1 MMIRQKVRIKTFKID
16 GKDVTA
22 KSNATILE
30 AANEHGFKIPSLCYM
45 KGLSCVGSCRLC
57 LVEVKGSNKL
67 IPACTA
73 KIKEGM
79 EVFTNSEKLFEYRK
93 ITLSMLFSERTHTCS
108 VCVSNGH
115 CELQDMSV
123 TLGLEHLTVAY
134 LTNRF
139 DVDASHELFV
149 SDPNRCIL
157 CTRCMRV
164 CAEVEGANVWN
175 IANRGMDAKMI
186 AGMDEPWGENE
197 DCTSCGKCVHVC
209 PTGSLYKKGVSSSEM
224 VKKKELILR
233 LLEQRE
239 GGHS

>member
-1 MMIRQKVRIKTFKID
+1 MIRQKVRVKTFKID
-16 GKDVTA
+16 GVDVTA
-22 KSNATILE
+22 KSNNTILE
-30 AANEHGFKIPSLCYM
+30 AATEHGIHIPSLCYM
-45 KGLSCVGSCRLC
+45 KGLSCVGSCRIC
-57 LVEVKGSNKL
+57 LVEVVGSNKL
-67 IPACTA
+67 VPACTG

-79 EVFTNSEKLFEYRK
+79 EVITDSPKLQTYRK
-93 ITLSMLFSERTHTCS
+93 TTLSMLFSERTHTCS

-123 TLGLEHLTVAY
+123 TLGLEHLNVPY

-164 CAEVEGANVWN
+164 CNEVEGANVWN
-175 IANRGMDAKMI
+175 IANRGIESKMI

-224 VKKKELILR
+224 IKNKELILR
-233 LLEQRE
+233 LLEQR
-239 GGHS
+239 SNA

>member
-1 MMIRQKVRIKTFKID
+1 MIREKVRVKTLNID
-16 GKDVTA
+16 GIDITA
-22 KSNATILE
+22 KSNQTILE
-30 AANEHGFKIPSLCYM
+30 AAKDHDIHIPSLCYM
-45 KGLSCVGSCRLC
+45 KGLSCVGACRLC
-57 LVEVKGSNKL
+57 LVEVEGSKKL
-67 IPACTA
+67 IPACTG

-79 EVFTNSEKLFEYRK
+79 EVFTDTPALREYRQSV
-93 ITLSMLFSERTHTCS
+93 LSMLFSERTHTCS

-123 TLGLEHLTVAY
+123 ELELEHVGVPY

-139 DVDASHELFV
+139 DLDASHELFV

-157 CTRCMRV
+157 CTRCQRV
-164 CAEVEGANVWN
+164 CSEIEGANVWD
-175 IANRGMDAKMI
+175 IANRGMDSKMI

-224 VKKKELILR
+224 VKDKALIAR
-233 LLEQRE
+233 LLEQRMHNE
-239 GGHS
+239 A